1 MKWEK
6 SKIKDVCKGIYDGP
20 HATPPPSDTGGIFL
34 GISNIT
40 NGGHLDLTKVRYINK
55 KDLPKWTKRVVP
67 QSGDIVFSYE
77 ATLGLYAIIPSD
89 FYGCL
94 GRRMALIRPN
104 EEIVRGKYLY
114 YYFLSP
120 EWQAIIQEN
129 TVVGATVDRIPLIKF
144 PDFVIS
150 YPSLAFQDKIINILS
165 AYDDLIENNRRQIAL
180 LEEAASRLYKEW
192 FVDFHFPGHE
202 QVKIV
207 DGMPE
212 GWRMSC
218 IGEISLTLSGGTP
231 SRTHLEYY
239 NNGNI
244 PWVKTKELN
253 DGFIF
258 DTEEKITEEAVKK
271 SSTKLFPKRSIILA
285 MYGATIGKLGISSK
299 SMCCNQACCVF
310 ILEDNYLFEYF
321 YLWLINNRNML
332 INRGRGAAQSNLSQ
346 ELIRQ
351 LEICIPSKEILM
363 LFSESISKIF
373 DIKELLQ
380 KKIVLM
386 CEARDRL
393 LPKLMSGEIEVRP

>member
-40 NGGHLDLTKVRYINK
+40 DGGHLDLTKVRYINK

-150 YPSLAFQDKIINILS
+150 YPS
-165 AYDDLIENNRRQIAL
+165 
-180 LEEAASRLYKEW
+180 
-192 FVDFHFPGHE
+192 V
-202 QVKIV
+202 
-207 DGMPE
+207 
-212 GWRMSC
+212 SC
-218 IGEISLTLSGGTP
+218 KM
-231 SRTHLEYY
+231 
-239 NNGNI
+239 N
-244 PWVKTKELN
+244 LN
-253 DGFIF
+253 
-258 DTEEKITEEAVKK
+258 
-271 SSTKLFPKRSIILA
+271 S
-285 MYGATIGKLGISSK
+285 
-299 SMCCNQACCVF
+299 
-310 ILEDNYLFEYF
+310 
-321 YLWLINNRNML
+321 
-332 INRGRGAAQSNLSQ
+332 
-346 ELIRQ
+346 
-351 LEICIPSKEILM
+351 
-363 LFSESISKIF
+363 
-373 DIKELLQ
+373 
-380 KKIVLM
+380 
-386 CEARDRL
+386 
-393 LPKLMSGEIEVRP
+393 